1 MVKKINDGIN
11 WIEKWLKCGQK
22 LPIPKG
28 GQKFD
33 PLGCHIRPPPH
44 VLHQWRQVRAD
55 SVKKKRHW
63 VKPKKLDWTSY
74 KKQLYNQPISHIH
87 WPGEWYVDNQSLYLL
102 GMTALSLRLAQE
114 SDCPYS
120 TGFTLVFVK
129 IIHFNTTALFNSTS
143 DQAFLSGGAWR
154 ISWRNTGS
162 ILLFG
167 LMSIRNFLFCF

>member
-1 MVKKINDGIN
+1 MELIGWTNHHKMDKNQLLPKVDRSLTPWVVIYGHRPMYCTNDDRWEQPVKI
-11 WIEKWLKCGQK
+11 
-22 LPIPKG
+22 
-28 GQKFD
+28 
-33 PLGCHIRPPPH
+33 
-44 VLHQWRQVRAD
+44 
-55 SVKKKRHW
+55 KKY
-63 VKPKKLDWTSY
+63 L
-74 KKQLYNQPISHIH
+74 KQLLNQPVFNILC
-87 WPGEWYVDNQSLYLL
+87 PGQWYVDNQCLYLL

-114 SDCPYS
+114 SDCPCS

-129 IIHFNTTALFNSTS
+129 IINFNTTALFNSTS